1 MYAALVSLTIDPA
14 QATAAAAAFTSK
26 VLPRVQTTPGFQAGY
41 WLDPVEGQGFGF
53 LLFESE
59 EQALAGTPPAVS
71 WPGGRDPRAR
81 CPAHCR
87 RDTLVPEH

>member
-14 QATAAAAAFTSK
+14 QAPAAAAAFTSK
-26 VLPRVQTTPGFQAGY
+26 VLPRVQTTPGFKAGY
-41 WLDPVEGQGFGF
+41 WVDPVEGQGFGF

-71 WPGGRDPRAR
+71 WPAPGVEILGVDV
-81 CPAHCR
+81 R
-87 RDTLVPEH
+87 RIAVAIP